1 MKMSAVLPLH
11 EQALHEP
18 FSQNSVSEKTQER
31 ILASVPWA
39 MLAKILLSITV
50 VYSLSRVY
58 LHQFA
63 YTVGLDYFEPEFAQ
77 FWMPL
82 FWVQASLS
90 AVSLLGVTFYLW
102 RTRETNWDAVT
113 PEIELIRYFRLIALL
128 AGYTLLVL
136 ISGAIQGESDAA
148 WHQVVIRDTDFTPTH
163 IGLFYLCIP
172 GLIIFGVASFLYAK
186 TRLPMHNK
194 QSLLALGVAIGG
206 PVLIMPNVGLNE
218 WGHTFFYA
226 EEVFSAPIHWGFAAL
241 GLALL
246 GLGGVVIHIAQ
257 RMMELIDLVS
267 AGEQE
272 SSSAP

>member
-1 MKMSAVLPLH
+1 MSAVLPLNENASDVAIN
-11 EQALHEP
+11 EQA
-18 FSQNSVSEKTQER
+18 QAG
-31 ILASVPWA
+31 ILARVPWS
-39 MLAKILLSITV
+39 MLGLILVSITLI
-50 VYSLSRVY
+50 YTASRVY

-63 YTVGLDYFEPEFAQ
+63 YTVGLDYFEPEFAKY
-77 FWMPL
+77 WMPL
-82 FWVQASLS
+82 FWVQACVM
-90 AVSLLGVTFYLW
+90 ACTLLGVCYYLW
-102 RTRETNWDAVT
+102 RTRETNWDAIT
-113 PEIELIRYFRLIALL
+113 AEDELVRYFRLIALL
-128 AGYTLLVL
+128 TGYTFLVL

-172 GLIIFGVASFLYAK
+172 GLIIFGIASFLYAK

-194 QSLLALGVAIGG
+194 QSLLALGIAIGG

-226 EEVFSAPIHWGFAAL
+226 EEVFGAPIHWGFASL

-257 RMMELIDLVS
+257 RMMELIDQIN
-267 AGEQE
+267 AQARQ
-272 SSSAP
+272 SSTAL

>member
-1 MKMSAVLPLH
+1 MSAILPLD
-11 EQALHEP
+11 
-18 FSQNSVSEKTQER
+18 NSEVATNVTQSRQDR
-31 ILASVPWA
+31 ILANVPWT
-39 MLAKILLSITV
+39 MLTKILVGICA
-50 VYSLSRVY
+50 VYALSRVY

-82 FWVQASLS
+82 FWFQVALS
-90 AVSLLGVTFYLW
+90 SGCLVGTVYYLW
-102 RTRETNWDAVT
+102 RTRETDWDSLT
-113 PEIELIRYFRLIALL
+113 PDVELIRYFRLVALL
-128 AGYTLLVL
+128 TGYTLLVL

-172 GLIIFGVASFLYAK
+172 ALIIFGVASFLYAK

-194 QSLLALGVAIGG
+194 QSLLALGIAIGG

-226 EEVFSAPIHWGFAAL
+226 EEVFGAPIHWGFAAL

-257 RMMELIDLVS
+257 RMMELIDMVTSEPQDEPSVS
-267 AGEQE
+267 R
-272 SSSAP
+272 S